1 VPLLGRP
8 HEKQDTR
15 SSRGH
20 RHTALRGQGDRVE
33 RTCGDARGIAP
44 NGGLNN
50 PGELLVFRYS
60 RDRDTLKAVNG

>member
-1 VPLLGRP
+1 VDVGTRP
-8 HEKQDTR
+8 
-15 SSRGH
+15 
-20 RHTALRGQGDRVE
+20 LRGQGDRVE